1 MTNKTLGKW
10 LVWTLVAAVVLYFF
24 YDESLG
30 GLILLAN
37 WVFVFIGGYRLMT
50 IDDKKNKQ

>member
-24 YDESLG
+24 YESLG

-50 IDDKKNKQ
+50 IGDKKNKQ